1 MKDKEEQED
10 QDLLEEFKVDEA
22 PARRKQ
28 SAADS
33 VEADIEG
40 TDAEN
45 IKKKIEQV
53 EGYDEDEKVDDD
65 ASDDSEN
72 NERSGHKFADENM
85 IIDDVDDNLSLSKIS
100 KLDINS
106 KLSNFKPFLQ
116 QFNFVTQQNKPEFS
130 RAKIV
135 ISIHINLDSN
145 KGKLSKILMLSL
157 VEAILQKVLIRSVK
171 GINKSYVIERKTKE
185 GTKEKVV
192 QTEGI
197 NFDE

>member
-1 MKDKEEQED
+1 MRDKEAQED
-10 QDLLEEFKVDEA
+10 QDLLEEFKQDEA
-22 PARRKQ
+22 PAKRKQ

-33 VEADIEG
+33 VDADIEG

-45 IKKKIEQV
+45 IKKKFEQV

-65 ASDDSEN
+65 ASDNSEID
-72 NERSGHKFADENM
+72 ERSGHKFADENM

-100 KLDINS
+100 NLDINS

-116 QFNFVTQQNKPEFS
+116 QFNFVAQQNKPEFS

-185 GTKEKVV
+185 GTKEKVAK
-192 QTEGI
+192 
-197 NFDE
+197 F